1 MPRTRLFHLR
11 IMTLN
16 HFKRSY
22 AFTFYGVISF
32 ILLTHCQPSS
42 EKNVNDGVVNLLP
55 LDTLYLD
62 IPDGFGSGFTTMAND
77 SLYFFDQVSGRVYS
91 FDTNG
96 RYGSKKLGI
105 GNGPKEVTGIDA
117 YLYADGLHII
127 MHGWTV
133 FIFDKNWH
141 RINQFKINFD
151 VKQNITTLERDPK
164 PEYHGIYEV
173 KYFENQLALYDENH
187 LLFNI
192 ESTHPKFNA
201 FISEKYYAEGRTL
214 ASLNLSTGK
223 VDTIFGDRSP
233 EYLKHQFIPNNDF
246 QYYDFV
252 NDTFYVNYE
261 PDSMIY
267 VFDKN
272 FTKINEFGKGG
283 YDMNT
288 DYELTKTLNA
298 AFDQNKF
305 FIDRTEKGYYTYVKA
320 FPDQKK
326 TLRIYTLGTDSED
339 LEELFQVKKRMQVY
353 ENFDFR
359 EEWDLPQTRF
369 KVLGY
374 VNDHY
379 YADGLPDYDNN
390 RVGIYRFKL

>member
-22 AFTFYGVISF
+22 AFIFYGVISF

-42 EKNVNDGVVNLLP
+42 KKNVNDGVVNLLP

-96 RYGSKKLGI
+96 RYGSKKLGV

-151 VKQNITTLERDPK
+151 VKQNITTLERNPK
-164 PEYHGIYEV
+164 PEYHGIYE
-173 KYFENQLALYDENH
+173 
-187 LLFNI
+187 
-192 ESTHPKFNA
+192 
-201 FISEKYYAEGRTL
+201 
-214 ASLNLSTGK
+214 
-223 VDTIFGDRSP
+223 
-233 EYLKHQFIPNNDF
+233 
-246 QYYDFV
+246 
-252 NDTFYVNYE
+252 
-261 PDSMIY
+261 
-267 VFDKN
+267 
-272 FTKINEFGKGG
+272 
-283 YDMNT
+283 
-288 DYELTKTLNA
+288 YELTKTLNA

-359 EEWDLPQTRF
+359 EDWDLPQTRF